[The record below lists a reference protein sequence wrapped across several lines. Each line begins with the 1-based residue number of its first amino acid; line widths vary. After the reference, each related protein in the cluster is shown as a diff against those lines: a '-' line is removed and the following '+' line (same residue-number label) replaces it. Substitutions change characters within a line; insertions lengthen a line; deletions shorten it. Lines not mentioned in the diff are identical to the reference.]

1 MGIRRG
7 SISTPIIVDG
17 LVFNMDAANR
27 ASYPKTGT
35 NAFNT
40 IDTSNSGS
48 LENGIE
54 YFPDRHNGGFKWD
67 ATDSY
72 IILDSSFF
80 SQTFTSLTYCAFVEF
95 YSVAGSSTI
104 LDTRDGSSD
113 GVAFLMSSPSGDKL
127 YSSLNSGNVTGG
139 TTISINQVYHTT
151 LTYDGQTAKLYLN
164 GVLDGSSST
173 SQTFNTTTKPT
184 IGIRSF
190 NIGSA
195 TPSSMYLYHICSYN
209 RALSAT
215 EVTQNYNALKG
226 RFGL

>member
-1 MGIRRG
+1 MKFG
-7 SISTPIIVDG
+7 SITTPIITDG

-27 ASYPKTGT
+27 ASYPKSGT

-80 SQTFTSLTYCAFVEF
+80 SQNYTSFTHCAFVEF
-95 YSVAGSSTI
+95 YSVAGSSII
-104 LDTRDGSSD
+104 LDARDSSGD
-113 GVAFLMSSPSGDKL
+113 GVSFLMSSPSGDVL
-127 YSSLNSGNVTGG
+127 YAALDSGNVTGG
-139 TTISINQVYHTT
+139 TTISIDQVYHTT

-173 SQTFNTTTKPT
+173 SQAFNTTTKPT

-215 EVTQNYNALKG
+215 EVLHNYNALKS